1 MHQVATTPLIV
12 ALAIADALPHAA
24 IGWPSDVVD
33 AADGHLLSRIRS
45 HAGYDGGMFCEV
57 TFDVDEEEAVGLAIE
72 ARIAQWEAALAG
84 KARMPGLAPMLSDY
98 AEALYGLGTEVV
110 LLYPN
115 GLPYTRALFCGI
127 DIFGRAT
134 ARLEGAI
141 MGTDDGVSTAMCLR
155 MEGSSR
161 ACAKG
166 AGARGQSWLLCARA
180 TRMPL

>member
-1 MHQVATTPLIV
+1 MSETTLVLRPQVSMHQVATTPLIV

-134 ARLEGAI
+134 ARLEG
-141 MGTDDGVSTAMCLR
+141 
-155 MEGSSR
+155 
-161 ACAKG
+161 G
-166 AGARGQSWLLCARA
+166 AEIEFPPEQYRIAFASEE
-180 TRMPL
+180 